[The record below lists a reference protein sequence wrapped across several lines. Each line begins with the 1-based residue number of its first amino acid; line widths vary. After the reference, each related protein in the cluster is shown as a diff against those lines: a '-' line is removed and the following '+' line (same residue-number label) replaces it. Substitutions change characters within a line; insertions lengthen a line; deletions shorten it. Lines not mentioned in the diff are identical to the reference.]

1 MSNTSRNGLTSGGYE
16 WMALSV
22 TTVGA
27 LLASVQGS
35 ALIIGLPDIL
45 ANLKAD
51 FLTMIWVLLAYLLV
65 TTAVVPVIGRL
76 ADMFGRKNLYNAGF
90 AIFTL
95 GSLFAGLAQ
104 QHLPRVGPRPCP
116 GHPGHWR
123 RAPLRQQRGNSHG
136 RLPPRS
142 DWAGS
147 RREPDCLSGGVHP
160 RPGGRRAA
168 GRHQLAVD
176 LPRERAPG
184 ARGNDLGDL
193 APA

>member
-1 MSNTSRNGLTSGGYE
+1 MSLIQDGTAQDRYE
-16 WMALSV
+16 WVALSV

-27 LLASVQGS
+27 LLASIQGS

-45 ANLKAD
+45 VNLKAD

-104 QHLPRVGPRPCP
+104 Q
-116 GHPGHWR
+116 
-123 RAPLRQQRGNSHG
+123 
-136 RLPPRS
+136 
-142 DWAGS
+142 
-147 RREPDCLSGGVHP
+147 REPGS
-160 RPGGRRAA
+160 
-168 GRHQLAVD
+168 LAC
-176 LPRERAPG
+176 P
-184 ARGNDLGDL
+184 
-193 APA
+193 